1 MQDAHGRSAYKM
13 AMLGRYP
20 EVKELMERATTFR
33 TSLQL
38 EQETSSVP
46 SNRNSPIGLTQQQRN
61 SFKSREN
68 SPVVVQQRR
77 GSMHSVQRNSFGQK
91 TATAFDPNNFG
102 VPQREP
108 PPPPISLAPS
118 TPTDSLNQ
126 ADFNRYQKVPPVS
139 RCSDSPVQPQMN
151 YKQMQP
157 QRAIEHQPPCHHKQ
171 VSEKVL
177 NNPHAINNVNSN
189 SNNNN
194 INMNTNYNIN
204 NNYLPDRNRAWSESH
219 KTNLNSHSQ
228 HSHLSM
234 QPQNI
239 LPPQSK
245 EPPFFAPDNV
255 GLFHPDNMVVNNN
268 LKQNSL
274 RRNQRI
280 FVDPSSCHVQEKPPA
295 VIGQYHE
302 MAAAPTKAPNAVGA
316 QPSTGLGNNPQYI
329 DLTKLQKSILLQAR
343 KQEIEDRERKNKKR
357 KRSLFTKIHN
367 LLKFSNIKSK
377 TEASKG
383 NQSGQLNA
391 TSPLSDDEVSV
402 SAFAT
407 NPNTPNCDQLNS
419 VNNRFTFGSP
429 RTGSNADYY
438 FQKHRSN
445 QNNNRSSYKS
455 TSSDTPISDKKSAD
469 YRRLVDLSHLRT
481 VDPITS
487 RSFRNYDRLASI
499 KSRQF
504 QQAAGNYAS
513 VRIPNGANSNMRV
526 ETLNV
531 QNSASNQSP
540 VLNTPKKSY
549 YISLADLKRPPSRP
563 PPPVPPKE
571 AQNLFQ
577 ARVSRPT
584 IPNRL
589 PNQNAHVFE
598 HVNGMS
604 KVVAQNQANVQ
615 STPKSDCVDSCYKSD
630 QNQLNS
636 KDNCDN
642 VSSGLP
648 SFNSSNYIRNY
659 MNQREMMTRYQNRL
673 MNAPKLETI
682 QEPNGGT
689 LEALKAARL
698 DSIPS
703 TEDT

>member
-1 MQDAHGRSAYKM
+1 M

-33 TSLQL
+33 TSVQL
-38 EQETSSVP
+38 DQDGSSVP
-46 SNRNSPIGLTQQQRN
+46 SNRNSPIGITHQQRN

-68 SPVVVQQRR
+68 SPVVVQQKRA
-77 GSMHSVQRNSFGQK
+77 SMQSVQRNSFSQK
-91 TATAFDPNNFG
+91 TAAFDSGNFG

-108 PPPPISLAPS
+108 PPPPVLVAAS
-118 TPTDSLNQ
+118 TTTECLNAIINSP
-126 ADFNRYQKVPPVS
+126 ADFNRHQKVSNAGAVS
-139 RCSDSPVQPQMN
+139 RCSENPAQPQLN
-151 YKQMQP
+151 YNKLQSNRGEQS
-157 QRAIEHQPPCHHKQ
+157 CHHKL

-177 NNPHAINNVNSN
+177 NLQSINNVN
-189 SNNNN
+189 
-194 INMNTNYNIN
+194 NMITNYNIN

-219 KTNLNSHSQ
+219 KTNINSHSQ

-239 LPPQSK
+239 LPQSK

-255 GLFHPDNMVVNNN
+255 ALYHPDNMVGNNN
-268 LKQNSL
+268 LNSTISLKQNSL

-280 FVDPSSCHVQEKPPA
+280 FVDPSSCHVPEKPLS
-295 VIGQYHE
+295 VSGHYHE
-302 MAAAPTKAPNAVGA
+302 MGAVPKSVNAAGGQPTSVL
-316 QPSTGLGNNPQYI
+316 SNNPQYI

-367 LLKFSNIKSK
+367 LLKFSNVKSK
-377 TEASKG
+377 TEVPKTTQGA
-383 NQSGQLNA
+383 QLTA

-419 VNNRFTFGSP
+419 VNNRFTFASP
-429 RTGSNADYY
+429 RTETDHY
-438 FQKHRSN
+438 FQKHRN
-445 QNNNRSSYKS
+445 TQNNHKSSFKS
-455 TSSDTPISDKKSAD
+455 ASDTPISDKKSAD

-504 QQAAGNYAS
+504 QHATGNYAS
-513 VRIPNGANSNMRV
+513 VRIPNGANSNMSV
-526 ETLNV
+526 DTLNV
-531 QNSASNQSP
+531 QNCSTNQSP

-549 YISLADLKRPPSRP
+549 YISLADLKHPPSRP

-577 ARVSRPT
+577 ARVSRPAV
-584 IPNRL
+584 PNRL

-615 STPKSDCVDSCYKSD
+615 STPRLDSMDSSNKTE
-630 QNQLNS
+630 QNQLNL
-636 KDNCDN
+636 KDGENS
-642 VSSGLP
+642 SSGLP
-648 SFNSSNYIRNY
+648 SFSSNYIRNY

-698 DSIPS
+698 DSLPS
-703 TEDT
+703 TEEA